1 MIGYLPY
8 CLTPIKPQCT
18 IITVQLI
25 FIVSWKQSAAS
36 RWSWTFPSQL
46 LVAHS
51 QTWMMKTNVLPF
63 EGSIWTQKLPL
74 MLWEKNGRVMWAE
87 SVVGMTNKVFPLST
101 VAWPMAKSTCYWGRS
116 SPVIDQRNME
126 RGSEICSELH
136 SECQCEC
143 SQLGYCKNE
152 IFLIL
157 LCLTAGTYVPP
168 TPDPRKKN
176 SWILKLF
183 SH

>member
-1 MIGYLPY
+1 MN
-8 CLTPIKPQCT
+8 
-18 IITVQLI
+18 
-25 FIVSWKQSAAS
+25 
-36 RWSWTFPSQL
+36 
-46 LVAHS
+46 
-51 QTWMMKTNVLPF
+51 TNVLPF
-63 EGSIWTQKLPL
+63 KGSIWTQKLPL

-101 VAWPMAKSTCYWGRS
+101 VAWPMAKSAHWGRS
-116 SPVIDQRNME
+116 SPVIDQRKME

-143 SQLGYCKNE
+143 SQPGYYKNE

-168 TPDPRKKN
+168 TPHPCRKTAESSNFSVTKEDDAHQYVIRNPLNKEGMKPRTIHKIQYLVAPCALQHRYRHNALKK
-176 SWILKLF
+176 
-183 SH
+183 